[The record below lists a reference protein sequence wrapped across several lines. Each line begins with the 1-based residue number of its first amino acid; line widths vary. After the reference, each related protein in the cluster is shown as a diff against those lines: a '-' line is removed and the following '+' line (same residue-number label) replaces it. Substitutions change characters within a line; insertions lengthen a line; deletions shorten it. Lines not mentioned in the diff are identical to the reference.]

1 MIPLSDAQRWV
12 LSQCAPLAPQKTPL
26 DAALGCVLSEDIV
39 ASEDVPPFAN
49 SSMDGYAVRAADTA
63 NAPVRLDVV
72 GSVAAGHTFD
82 GTVGSGQAVRIM
94 TGAPFP
100 QGADAV
106 CMVENTR
113 DSGSGAVTITES
125 VAPGQFVRLPGR
137 DVRIGTLVAGAG
149 TALTPAHL
157 GDLANQGV
165 TEVVAHRH
173 PRVGVLST
181 GDELFAGAGAL
192 PPGRIRD
199 ANRHSL
205 LALVRREGWEG
216 IDLGIARDD
225 AEELTEALSGQTG
238 CDAVIATGGVS
249 VGDADLVR
257 TVLERLSGETMRW
270 MQVAIRPAKPFAFG
284 QLAASGTPVF
294 GLPGNPVSSV
304 VSFELF
310 VRPALRI
317 LGGHTDLH
325 RPIVTASLQE
335 KIFRVPDGKVHF
347 PRGRVRLDRGGGWR
361 VRAMGEQESNQ
372 LHALAEANA
381 LIVVP
386 DGHGYEEGQLVEV
399 LLLDPAGVS
408 TVAGHAL
415 DLGVSPLLG
424 AARAQPVCS

>member
-1 MIPLSDAQRWV
+1 VIPLSDAQPWV
-12 LSQCAPLAPQKTPL
+12 LSQFAPLEPQRIQL
-26 DAALGCVLSEDIV
+26 GDALGCVLSEDIV
-39 ASEDVPPFAN
+39 SSEDVPPFAN

-72 GSVAAGHTFD
+72 GSVAAGHLFE
-82 GTVGSGQAVRIM
+82 GTVGAGQAVRIM

-100 QGADAV
+100 PGADAV
-106 CMVENTR
+106 CMVENTQDA
-113 DSGSGAVTITES
+113 DSSAVTIMES

-137 DVRIGTLVAGAG
+137 DVCVGTLVAGAG

-157 GDLANQGV
+157 GDLANQGLTAV
-165 TEVVAHRH
+165 MAHRH
-173 PRVGVLST
+173 PKVGVLST
-181 GDELFAGAGAL
+181 GDELYGRAGAL

-225 AEELTEALSGQTG
+225 AEALAEALDGETG
-238 CDAVIATGGVS
+238 CDAVITTGGVS
-249 VGDADLVR
+249 VGDSDLVR
-257 TVLERLSGETMRW
+257 LVLERLSGDTMRW

-284 QLAASGTPVF
+284 RLAASGTPVF
-294 GLPGNPVSSV
+294 GLPGNPVSAV

-317 LGGHTDLH
+317 LGGHIELH
-325 RPIVTASLQE
+325 RPVVTALLQG
-335 KIFRVPDGKVHF
+335 KLLRAPDGKVHF
-347 PRGRVRLDRGGGWR
+347 LRGRVRLDRGGGWQ
-361 VRAMGEQESNQ
+361 VRAMGEQDSNH

-386 DGHGYEEGQLVEV
+386 DGHGYEEGELVEV
-399 LLLDPAGVS
+399 LLLDPGGLSNAAGL
-408 TVAGHAL
+408 AL
-415 DLGVSPLLG
+415 DLAGVPRPEAPVEPVSP
-424 AARAQPVCS
+424 